1 MKTIWQYIAIA
12 ALAVSAAACTPEYPV
27 PTQAGLPQ
35 ASDLDVTITVDQET
49 NYVTFVMNNKGVVPV
64 WIFGDQKIDG
74 ERLPRSTPTPTTTSP
89 SVSAR
94 KANTPWR

>member
-27 PTQAGLPQ
+27 PNQAGLPQ
-35 ASDLDVTITVDQET
+35 ASDLDVTISVDQST
-49 NYVTFVMNNKGVVPV
+49 NYVTFVMNNREVVPV

-74 ERLPRSTPTPTTTSP
+74 KPPRSTPTPTTTSP
-89 SVSAR
+89 SASVMR
-94 KANTPWR
+94 VNTPWK

>member
-27 PTQAGLPQ
+27 LSSAGLPQ
-35 ASDLDVTITVDQET
+35 ASDLDVTISVDQET
-49 NYVTFVMNNKGVVPV
+49 NYVTFVMNNKGMVPV

-74 ERLPRSTPTPTTTSP
+74 KASKKYSYTENG
-89 SVSAR
+89 VSSASATR
-94 KANTPWR
+94 VNTPSR

>member
-12 ALAVSAAACTPEYPV
+12 ALAVSAAACTPEYPL
-27 PTQAGLPQ
+27 PSQAGLPQ

-74 ERLPRSTPTPTTTSP
+74 RLPRSTPTPTTTSP
-89 SVSAR
+89 SASAR
-94 KANTPWR
+94 RVSTPWR

>member
-35 ASDLDVTITVDQET
+35 T
-49 NYVTFVMNNKGVVPV
+49 
-64 WIFGDQKIDG
+64 
-74 ERLPRSTPTPTTTSP
+74 RRPTTSL
-89 SVSAR
+89 S
-94 KANTPWR
+94 